1 MNPHDDTTTATRA
14 ATATTD
20 TAATTNTAAT
30 ATPTTTATTTATTGP
45 TGPAET
51 VVRLEGITKRFGA
64 TTALDGASLSVRR
77 GEVVV
82 LLGLSG
88 SGKSTLLRHVDGL
101 ERPTDGRVTVLGR
114 EVTALTGRALRE
126 LRSEV
131 GFIFQQFELVPS
143 LTVLENVLTGSL
155 ATVRGPRLGLW
166 SYGRAAKTE
175 ALARLERVGL
185 LERAYQRADTLSGG
199 QQQRVAIARAL
210 MQRPQVL
217 LADEPVASLDPESS
231 DQVMALIREIAAD
244 EGLTVICSLHQVD
257 LALSWA
263 DRIVGLRHGRVV
275 LDTPTEGLSK
285 AQVME
290 IYGRVATSTDQFEA
304 IELELATSGTPGTT
318 GTSGLAGG
326 AANVTDGAVR

>member
-1 MNPHDDTTTATRA
+1 MTPHADPA
-14 ATATTD
+14 AT
-20 TAATTNTAAT
+20 
-30 ATPTTTATTTATTGP
+30 
-45 TGPAET
+45 
-51 VVRLEGITKRFGA
+51 VVALEGITKHFGS
-64 TTALDGASLSVRR
+64 TVALDDASLTVAR

-101 ERPTDGRVTVLGR
+101 ERPTSGTVRVLGR
-114 EVTALTGRALRE
+114 EVTRLTGRALRE

-166 SYGRAAKTE
+166 SYGRAAKVE

-185 LERAYQRADTLSGG
+185 LDRAYQRADTLSGG

-263 DRIVGLRHGRVV
+263 DRIVGLRHGQVV
-275 LDTPTEGLSK
+275 LDTATEGLSK

-304 IELELATSGTPGTT
+304 IELELSTVGG
-318 GTSGLAGG
+318 GAGG
-326 AANVTDGAVR
+326 APVDKTGTAPGTATLRGDAVR